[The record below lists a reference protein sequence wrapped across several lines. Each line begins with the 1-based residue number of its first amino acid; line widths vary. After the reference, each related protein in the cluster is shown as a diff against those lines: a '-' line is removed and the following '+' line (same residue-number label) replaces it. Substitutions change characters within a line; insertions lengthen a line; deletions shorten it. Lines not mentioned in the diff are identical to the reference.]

1 MSADT
6 MVWAG
11 VALLGLVIGS
21 FLNVVIYR
29 LPRTLE
35 AQWAAAMTE
44 ETHASL
50 TAEAIHMAS
59 ESQQPAAKAFNLATP
74 GSHCPHCGHGLSWA
88 ENIPVLSYVGLKGRC
103 RQCHAP
109 IGWRYPA
116 IELVTAALFVWV
128 FYQNGLGPSF
138 LIWAGFAAAL
148 VALAAIDAD
157 THLLPD
163 AITQPL
169 VWSGLLAASVG
180 LSGVSLTT
188 SLWGAV
194 AGYFFLWSVYW
205 LFKLLTGK
213 EGMGHGDFKLL
224 AALGAWL
231 GWPALLSLVLIASLT
246 GVAGGLWLRVRQ
258 RMPED
263 GYIPFGPYLAW
274 AGLWVMAFG
283 HLPGLAF

>member
-29 LPRTLE
+29 LPRMLE

-44 ETHASL
+44 ETYASL
-50 TAEAIHMAS
+50 TAEATHQAS

-116 IELVTAALFVWV
+116 IELVTAALFVWI

-157 THLLPD
+157 TRLLPD

-194 AGYFFLWSVYW
+194 AGYLFLWSVYW

-213 EGMGHGDFKLL
+213 EGMGYGDFKLL

-263 GYIPFGPYLAW
+263 GYIPFGPFLAL